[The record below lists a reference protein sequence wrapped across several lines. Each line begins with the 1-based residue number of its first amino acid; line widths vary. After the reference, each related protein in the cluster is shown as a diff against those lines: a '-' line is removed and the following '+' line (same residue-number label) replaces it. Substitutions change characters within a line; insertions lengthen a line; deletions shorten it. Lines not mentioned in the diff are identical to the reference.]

1 MKSVIVYLG
10 LGSNLGDREA
20 NLRRALELLSANV
33 KVVKIS
39 PTYDTA
45 PVGNTDQ
52 PRFLNLVCKA
62 KTSLSP
68 LNLLRFVKNI
78 EKKMGRVNGL
88 PNSPRP
94 IDIDIL
100 FYDDLVLETPVLV
113 IPHPRLT
120 ERTFVLA
127 SLADIAPDFKHPASG
142 KTVRQ
147 MLKKLKRTAGDA
159 VRRLESG
166 GTMYEI
172 SVERDFDA
180 AHFLRGYQGKCEA
193 LHGHRFKV
201 AATVRTDKLNDIG
214 LGYDF
219 TELKRNLDE
228 VLARFDHTCLN
239 DISPF
244 KRINP
249 SSENIATTIY
259 RELKRKLKGA
269 PVVITAIEV
278 WESPQSR
285 VTYRPD

>member
-1 MKSVIVYLG
+1 VKPVIVYLG
-10 LGSNLGDREA
+10 LGSNLEGRQTS
-20 NLRRALELLSANV
+20 LRRALELLSSG
-33 KVVKIS
+33 VKIAKVS
-39 PTYDTA
+39 PIYDTA
-45 PVGNTDQ
+45 PVGNINQ
-52 PRFLNLVCKA
+52 PRFLNLVCKG
-62 KTSLSP
+62 TTQLPPPS
-68 LNLLRFVKNI
+68 LLRFIKDI
-78 EKKMGRVNGL
+78 ETKMGRVSG
-88 PNSPRP
+88 PRNSPRP

-100 FYDDLVLETPVLV
+100 FYGNLMLETPTLV

-120 ERTFVLA
+120 ERAFVLA
-127 SLADIAPDFKHPASG
+127 PLADISPQLKHPVSG

-147 MLKKLKRTAGDA
+147 MLKELKRTAGDA
-159 VRRLESG
+159 VRRRESG
-166 GTMYEI
+166 GAMYEI
-172 SVERDFDA
+172 SVEKDFDA

-239 DISPF
+239 DITPF
-244 KRINP
+244 KRLNP

>member
-1 MKSVIVYLG
+1 M
-10 LGSNLGDREA
+10 
-20 NLRRALELLSANV
+20 
-33 KVVKIS
+33 VKIS

-68 LNLLRFVKNI
+68 PNLLRFVKNI

-127 SLADIAPDFKHPASG
+127 PLADIAPDFKHPASG
-142 KTVRQ
+142 KTVRR
-147 MLKKLKRTAGDA
+147 MLKNLKRTAGDA
-159 VRRLESG
+159 VRRRESG

>member
-1 MKSVIVYLG
+1 MKPVIVYLG

-33 KVVKIS
+33 KVAKVS

-52 PRFLNLVCKA
+52 PRFLNLVCEA
-62 KTSLSP
+62 KTPLSP
-68 LNLLRFVKNI
+68 PHLLGFIKDI
-78 EKKMGRVNGL
+78 ETKMGRVNGP

-100 FYDDLVLETPVLV
+100 FYGDLVLETSALV
-113 IPHPRLT
+113 IPHPHLT
-120 ERTFVLA
+120 ERVFVLA
-127 SLADIAPDFKHPASG
+127 PLADIAPDFKHPVSG
-142 KTVRQ
+142 KTVWQ
-147 MLKKLKRTAGDA
+147 MLRGLKRTTGDA
-159 VRRLESG
+159 VRRRESG
-166 GTMYEI
+166 GAMYEI
-172 SVERDFDA
+172 SVEKDFDA

-219 TELKRNLDE
+219 TELKQKLDE

-239 DISPF
+239 DIAPF

-249 SSENIATTIY
+249 SSENIAATTY
-259 RELKRKLKGA
+259 KELKRKLKGT
-269 PVVITAIEV
+269 PVVITTIEV

>member
-1 MKSVIVYLG
+1 MKTVTVYLG
-10 LGSNLGDREA
+10 LGSNLEDREA
-20 NLRRALELLSANV
+20 NLRRALELLSTDV
-33 KVVKIS
+33 KVAKVS

-45 PVGNTDQ
+45 PIGNTDQ
-52 PRFLNLVCKA
+52 PRFLNLVCEA
-62 KTSLSP
+62 KTPLSP
-68 LNLLRFVKNI
+68 PHLLTFVKNI
-78 EKKMGRVNGL
+78 ETKMGRTSG
-88 PNSPRP
+88 PRNSPRP

-100 FYDDLVLETPVLV
+100 FYGDLVLETSALV
-113 IPHPRLT
+113 IPHPRLM
-120 ERTFVLA
+120 ERAFVLA
-127 SLADIAPDFKHPASG
+127 PLADIAPDFKHPVSG

-147 MLKKLKRTAGDA
+147 MLRGLKRTAGDA
-159 VRRLESG
+159 VRQRESG
-166 GTMYEI
+166 GNMYEI

-219 TELKRNLDE
+219 TELKQKLDE

-239 DISPF
+239 DIAPF

-259 RELKRKLKGA
+259 RELKRKLKSA

>member
-1 MKSVIVYLG
+1 MKPVIVYLG

-20 NLRRALELLSANV
+20 NLRRALELLSASV
-33 KVVKIS
+33 KVLKIS

-68 LNLLRFVKNI
+68 PNLLRFVKNI

-127 SLADIAPDFKHPASG
+127 PLADIAPDLKHPVSG

-147 MLKKLKRTAGDA
+147 MLRGLKRMAGD
-159 VRRLESG
+159 
-166 GTMYEI
+166 
-172 SVERDFDA
+172 
-180 AHFLRGYQGKCEA
+180 
-193 LHGHRFKV
+193 
-201 AATVRTDKLNDIG
+201 TVVTNTKLQDTIVNKLPI
-214 LGYDF
+214 
-219 TELKRNLDE
+219 TKR
-228 VLARFDHTCLN
+228 
-239 DISPF
+239 
-244 KRINP
+244 
-249 SSENIATTIY
+249 
-259 RELKRKLKGA
+259 
-269 PVVITAIEV
+269 
-278 WESPQSR
+278 Q
-285 VTYRPD
+285 